1 MNVSSNKLR
10 RIAHLTP
17 LQPSPYNQ
25 VCDCLQHT
33 VRDTAIS
40 NAKLIKNA
48 VMAKLIY
55 KLSLKDVF
63 LDAYNQ
69 INHKKCV
76 YLHYDFIF

>member
-1 MNVSSNKLR
+1 M
-10 RIAHLTP
+10 
-17 LQPSPYNQ
+17 
-25 VCDCLQHT
+25 
-33 VRDTAIS
+33 S

-63 LDAYNQ
+63 LDAYSQ